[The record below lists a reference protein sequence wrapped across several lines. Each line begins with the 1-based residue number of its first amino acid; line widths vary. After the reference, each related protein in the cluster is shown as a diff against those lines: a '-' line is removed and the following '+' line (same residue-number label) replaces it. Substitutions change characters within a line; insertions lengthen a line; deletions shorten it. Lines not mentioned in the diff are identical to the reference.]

1 MQTFEFILC
10 RNCLII
16 RQLKINHPSQC
27 ERSGNIKQP
36 NKNRAQRK
44 HIINT
49 VEIIHAKA
57 KLIPGITQLLWGE
70 KIKKKYKKGAWALC
84 LGSMW

>member
-16 RQLKINHPSQC
+16 QELKINHPSHC
-27 ERSGNIKQP
+27 KRSGNIKQP
-36 NKNRAQRK
+36 NKNCAQRK
-44 HIINT
+44 LIINT

-70 KIKKKYKKGAWALC
+70 KIKKKYF
-84 LGSMW
+84 